1 MSSVRRHDG
10 LDAAAFE
17 RRYRELLGG
26 LRTPAENPGSIECV
40 GCNGCQDSTFCR
52 DSRDLCRCHYC
63 VRCTLCTDCS
73 HCRGSHALVAC
84 THAVDSES
92 SLRSAYIV
100 RSVSVSD
107 CTYLFGCVGL
117 SRKDFHILN
126 EPYERAAYFET
137 TRRLMHEL
145 GIESSRR

>member
-1 MSSVRRHDG
+1 VSFIRRSDE
-10 LDAAAFE
+10 LDAAFFE

-26 LRTPAENPGSIECV
+26 LRTPSENTGSVECV
-40 GCNGCQDSTFCR
+40 DCSGCQDSTFCR
-52 DSRDLCRCHYC
+52 GSQQLCRCHYC
-63 VRCTLCTDCS
+63 VRCSLCTDCS
-73 HCRGSHALVAC
+73 HCRGSRALVAC

-92 SLRSAYIV
+92 SVRSAYIV
-100 RSVSVSD
+100 RCVSVSD

-137 TRRLMHEL
+137 TRRLLQEL
-145 GIESSRR
+145 GVDGI